1 MIIFLLSPLLCVSC
15 CQRICS
21 PQHGERGYL
30 GVRMLAG
37 FAELSEGMFEMF
49 PAVLAPISIPKV
61 SEVSGAPPGP
71 SQLLGL
77 RGRGRQE

>member
-1 MIIFLLSPLLCVSC
+1 M
-15 CQRICS
+15 RT
-21 PQHGERGYL
+21 
-30 GVRMLAG
+30 LAG
-37 FAELSEGMFEMF
+37 FAELSEGMFEVF

-77 RGRGRQE
+77 RGRGRQG